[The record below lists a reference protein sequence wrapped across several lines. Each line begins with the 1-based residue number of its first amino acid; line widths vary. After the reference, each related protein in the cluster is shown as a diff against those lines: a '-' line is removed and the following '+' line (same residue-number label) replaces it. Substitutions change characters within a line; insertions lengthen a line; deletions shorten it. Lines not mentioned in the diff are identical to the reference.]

1 MKVVKVKSWKE
12 LVLQRLGTTWL
23 RRPNPTEDC
32 KSNGR
37 RRRRRRRILY
47 IYIYIYMSKNTLVRC
62 EISIPFKKTEDY
74 NMAFLYI
81 F

>member
-1 MKVVKVKSWKE
+1 MGEEEGGGGRGYS
-12 LVLQRLGTTWL
+12 
-23 RRPNPTEDC
+23 ED
-32 KSNGR
+32 
-37 RRRRRRRILY
+37 I
-47 IYIYIYMSKNTLVRC
+47 IYMSKSTLVKY